1 MSSDPTSRQPIP
13 DLVYA
18 DPAVRELAARVG
30 NEIGV
35 SDWFVVTQAQ
45 VDLFAEATQDFQF
58 IHVDPAR
65 ARRDGPFGGTIA
77 HGFLSLSLLSA
88 MSFQVLPQIPGAIGI
103 NYGFDKV
110 RFLTPV
116 RVGTRVRGRFTL
128 AALIPRTPTEFQTRY
143 SVTVEID
150 AAERPALAAEWLT
163 MTILKG

>member
-1 MSSDPTSRQPIP
+1 MPSDSAPSPAIP
-13 DLVYA
+13 DLIYA
-18 DPAVRELAARVG
+18 DPAVRDLSARVG
-30 NEIGV
+30 HELGV
-35 SDWFVVTQAQ
+35 SDWFVVTQTQ
-45 VDLFAEATQDFQF
+45 VDMFAEATQDFQF

-65 ARRDGPFGGTIA
+65 ARRDSPFGGTIA

-88 MSFQVLPQIPGAIGI
+88 MSFQVLPQIPGSIGI

-128 AALIPRTPTEFQTRY
+128 AALTPRTPTEFMTRY